1 MLRGYT
7 RKISSCPSFRHG
19 FLIDIRRAGHENSND
34 PSDQVI
40 DKTVPLEKLTRVGMP
55 FTGSALSVQLSHPS
69 DLTQELPEPAE
80 TS

>member
-7 RKISSCPSFRHG
+7 GKISGCPSFRHG

-34 PSDQVI
+34 PSEVI
-40 DKTVPLEKLTRVGMP
+40 DKTVPFEKLTRVGMP
-55 FTGSALSVQLSHPS
+55 FTGSALSVQLSYPS
-69 DLTQELPEPAE
+69 DLTQELPEPTE